1 MSGTALPSQQP
12 RETLWLPASPLF
24 WPGSG
29 KTGKRSMA
37 KRGGMVKRTDAQ
49 KEDGAQMHLE
59 TFPLPVLSLL
69 HRLAAI
75 WAEEKVIFKAK

>member
-1 MSGTALPSQQP
+1 
-12 RETLWLPASPLF
+12 
-24 WPGSG
+24 
-29 KTGKRSMA
+29 MA